1 MKHFIRFMVLI
12 SIVVLFQHHALA
24 ADPLKVGVVDL
35 QKCIEQSN
43 EGKRVYSSLK
53 EKHDSMQ
60 ERLNEKQKELAQM
73 QKDIEKQSLMLSLDA
88 KEDKQRD
95 FERKRRDLGYLLQ
108 DMNEEMNKAEA
119 NARKK
124 ILQDVEDIVK
134 TIAKKGNY
142 DLILEKRT
150 AGVMF
155 ISDPLDISEK
165 IIEAYNKAK
174 P

>member
-124 ILQDVEDIVK
+124 ILQDVEEIVK
-134 TIAKKGNY
+134 TIAKKGDY
-142 DLILEKRT
+142 DLILERRT

-155 ISDPLDISEK
+155 ISDPLDITEK

>member
-1 MKHFIRFMVLI
+1 MKHLIRFMILI
-12 SIVVLFQHHALA
+12 SIVALFPHHAMA

-60 ERLNEKQKELAQM
+60 KRLDEKQKELAQM
-73 QKDIEKQSLMLSLDA
+73 QMEIEKQSLMLSLDA
-88 KEDKQRD
+88 KEDKQKE

-124 ILQDVEDIVK
+124 ILQDVEELVK

-142 DLILEKRT
+142 DLVLEKRT

-155 ISDPLDISEK
+155 ISDPLDITDK
-165 IIEAYNKAK
+165 IVEAYNKVK

>member
-1 MKHFIRFMVLI
+1 MKHFISFMVLI
-12 SIVVLFQHHALA
+12 SIVGLFPHHALA

-119 NARKK
+119 SARKK
-124 ILQDVEDIVK
+124 ILQDVEEIVK
-134 TIAKKGNY
+134 TIAKKGDY
-142 DLILEKRT
+142 DLILERRT

-155 ISDPLDISEK
+155 ISDPLDITEK

>member
-73 QKDIEKQSLMLSLDA
+73 QKEIEKQSLMLSLDA

-119 NARKK
+119 SARKK
-124 ILQDVEDIVK
+124 ILQDVEEIVK
-134 TIAKKGNY
+134 TIAKKGDY
-142 DLILEKRT
+142 DLILERRT

-155 ISDPLDISEK
+155 ISDPLDITEK